1 MTRWEPL
8 QPSPVAVNALAAQE
22 AAMEYFRFHLG
33 LFNCICVRRNE
44 TTAHP
49 PIWESRNAFN
59 SLHFKG
65 KEKQFCFPELTVS
78 TMTFNGTPCVQISL
92 LCLETLCTTSDDPP
106 LGIYQQKHQQWQQNV
121 KNWLGFGSEVN
132 GSQRETSGAFLRQ
145 GVCESDKEIE
155 ESSSLK
161 L

>member
-33 LFNCICVRRNE
+33 LFNCICVHCNE

-49 PIWESRNAFN
+49 PISASRNAFK

-78 TMTFNGTPCVQISL
+78 TTTFNGTSCVQIFLS
-92 LCLETLCTTSDDPP
+92 CLETLCTTSDEPS
-106 LGIYQQKHQQWQQNV
+106 LGMYQQKHQQQQQNV
-121 KNWLGFGSEVN
+121 KNWFGFGSKVN
-132 GSQRETSGAFLRQ
+132 GSQKEISGAFLRQ
-145 GVCESDKEIE
+145 GLCGSDKEME
-155 ESSSLK
+155 ESRSLQ

>member
-8 QPSPVAVNALAAQE
+8 QPSPVAVNALTAQE

-33 LFNCICVRRNE
+33 LFNCICVRCNE

-49 PIWESRNAFN
+49 PTWASRNAFR
-59 SLHFKG
+59 SLHFKR
-65 KEKQFCFPELTVS
+65 KEKQFYFPELTVS
-78 TMTFNGTPCVQISL
+78 TMTFKGTSCIQISL
-92 LCLETLCTTSDDPP
+92 LCLEMLRTTSDEPP
-106 LGIYQQKHQQWQQNV
+106 LGIHPQKHQQWQQNV
-121 KNWLGFGSEVN
+121 KNWFGFGSKVN

-145 GVCESDKEIE
+145 GVCGSDKEIE
-155 ESSSLK
+155 ESRSLE